1 MNVDEQIKKDLDE
14 QSRELDK
21 LMGEGEG
28 LMSYLKQGVKYDIGW
43 VVKLAYVLGVIFSV
57 LLLFCGYKFFTAAP
71 ATELFWG
78 VLLILSFNAQVA
90 TKLWI
95 YMQTNRNHTAR
106 EIRLLELRL
115 KAANTGAA
123 ASIA

>member
-1 MNVDEQIKKDLDE
+1 MNIDEQIKKDLAE
-14 QSRELDK
+14 QADELDK
-21 LMGEGEG
+21 LMDQDAG
-28 LMSYLKQGVKYDIGW
+28 LMSYLKEGFKYDIGW
-43 VVKLAYVLGVIFSV
+43 VVKVAYVLGFIFSV
-57 LLLFCGYKFFTAAP
+57 LLLFCGYKFFTATP
-71 ATELFWG
+71 NNELFWG

-115 KAANTGAA
+115 KKNSGELKR
-123 ASIA
+123 

>member
-1 MNVDEQIKKDLDE
+1 MSTNKEVNEQIKEDLSA
-14 QSRELDK
+14 QAQELDK
-21 LMGEGEG
+21 LMGTGEG
-28 LMSYLKQGVKYDIGW
+28 LTGYLKQGFKYDIGW
-43 VVKLAYVLGVIFSV
+43 VVKVAYGLGAIFTA
-57 LLLFCGYKFFTAAP
+57 LLLFCGYQFFTATP
-71 ATELFWG
+71 DNELFWG

-115 KAANTGAA
+115 KSANDE
-123 ASIA
+123 

>member
-1 MNVDEQIKKDLDE
+1 MNTDEQIKKDLADE
-14 QSRELDK
+14 AKALDEL
-21 LMGEGEG
+21 MEQGPG
-28 LMSYLKQGVKYDIGW
+28 LSGYLKQGWKSDIGW
-43 VVKLAYVLGVIFSV
+43 VVKAGYGLGLLFSA
-57 LLLFCGYKFFTAAP
+57 LLIFCGYRFFTATP
-71 ATELFWG
+71 DTELFWG

-115 KAANTGAA
+115 KASRAG
-123 ASIA
+123 